1 MRKIPF
7 FSVLALALLP
17 VSCLE
22 INMKD
27 PDKVLKA
34 NDFAVPADV
43 EVGVVEYRLP
53 VTSNMSWTAE
63 VENCP
68 GWISA
73 QGLEH
78 INPTGV
84 SDSCSVCFSFGR
96 NDSYD
101 ARTATLVFHA
111 KGLPEK
117 RVVMTQNGKNDRIR
131 IDSAPI
137 IEVEAEPSDPI
148 ELKVLSNVE
157 WSAYVEEG
165 ATAGVTLDPDYGSGD
180 GTIKVKFSPN
190 YEISEEKKAVIVVT
204 APGLEPQKVSFVQ
217 KKNVPF
223 LRLYESSSILAV
235 NPNKTAAKIAVRV
248 NSDWTAEAVSSTL
261 ENLRLDKTEGT
272 SGWIS
277 LNLSFNENKGDDPRS
292 AQIRFALKQYPE
304 VTLDV
309 TVTQKAGVVIEM
321 SFAKGST
328 DWSPNLPTTYRTQLF
343 QGKYK
348 WLPSNYEVT
357 FHVLQGD
364 AFALYDATSLCFS
377 VGAQAISWIEFPCL
391 EDMALSNL
399 YIHSSNTAGGQ
410 TYYVYDSIDNEG
422 NRGNALAPSVKI
434 THNEGDSSEA
444 SWGDTT
450 PWTIEP
456 EVGQTVYLYQSKQQN
471 AKIDNI
477 TLIFTKK

>member
-1 MRKIPF
+1 M
-7 FSVLALALLP
+7 S

-27 PDKVLKA
+27 SEQILKA
-34 NDFAVPADV
+34 NDFSVPADI
-43 EVGVVEYRLP
+43 EIGTVEYALP
-53 VTSNMSWTAE
+53 VISNMSWTAE
-63 VENCP
+63 LENRP
-68 GWISA
+68 EWISA

-84 SDSCSVCFSFGR
+84 SDSCRVHFAFDR

-101 ARTATLVFHA
+101 TRTATLVFHA
-111 KGLPEK
+111 NGFPEK
-117 RVVMTQNGKNDRIR
+117 RITLTQRGKNDRIR
-131 IDSAPI
+131 IDSAPTV
-137 IEVEAEPSDPI
+137 EVEAEPSDPVK
-148 ELKVLSNVE
+148 LKVLSNVA
-157 WSAYVEEG
+157 WSACIEDG
-165 ATAGVTLDPDYGSGD
+165 ATAEVTLDPDSGKGD
-180 GTIKVKFSPN
+180 GIIKAKFSPN
-190 YEISEEKKAVIVVT
+190 YDMSAEKTAVVVVT

-223 LRLYESSSILAV
+223 LRLYESSSILNV
-235 NPNKTAAKIAVRV
+235 NPNKTAAKIAVRA
-248 NSDWTAEAVSSTL
+248 NSDWKAETVSSTL
-261 ENLRLDKTEGT
+261 ENLHLDKTEGT

-292 AQIRFALKQYPE
+292 ALIRISLKQYPD

-321 SFAKGST
+321 SFAKES
-328 DWSPNLPTTYRTQLF
+328 DLWEPKLPKTYRTELF
-343 QGKYK
+343 DSTYLWK
-348 WLPSNYEVT
+348 PSNYKVT

-391 EDMALSNL
+391 ENMALANL

-410 TYYVYDSIDNEG
+410 TYYVYDSIDQEG
-422 NRGNALAPSVKI
+422 NRGNALAPAVKI
-434 THNEGDSSEA
+434 THNEGDPSEA

-450 PWTIEP
+450 PWTTEP

>member
-1 MRKIPF
+1 M
-7 FSVLALALLP
+7 S

-27 PDKVLKA
+27 SEQILKA
-34 NDFAVPADV
+34 NDFSVPADI
-43 EVGVVEYRLP
+43 EIGTVEYALP
-53 VTSNMSWTAE
+53 VISNMSWTAE
-63 VENCP
+63 LENRP
-68 GWISA
+68 EWISA

-84 SDSCSVCFSFGR
+84 SDSCRVHFAFDR

-101 ARTATLVFHA
+101 TRTATLVFHA
-111 KGLPEK
+111 NGIPEK
-117 RVVMTQNGKNDRIR
+117 RITLTQRGKNDRIR
-131 IDSAPI
+131 IDSAPTV
-137 IEVEAEPSDPI
+137 EVEAEPSDPVK
-148 ELKVLSNVE
+148 LKVLSNVA
-157 WSAYVEEG
+157 WSACIEDG
-165 ATAGVTLDPDYGSGD
+165 ATADVTLDPDSGKGD
-180 GTIKVKFSPN
+180 GIIKAKFSPN
-190 YEISEEKKAVIVVT
+190 YDMSAEKTAVVVVT
-204 APGLEPQKVSFVQ
+204 APGLEPRKVSFVQ

-223 LRLYESSSILAV
+223 LRLYESSSILNV
-235 NPNKTAAKIAVRV
+235 NPNKTAAKIAVRA
-248 NSDWTAEAVSSTL
+248 NSDWKAEAVSSTL

-292 AQIRFALKQYPE
+292 ALIRISLKNYPD

-328 DWSPNLPTTYRTQLF
+328 DWDPALPTTYKTELF
-343 QGKYK
+343 NGKYK
-348 WLPSNYEVT
+348 WLPSNYKVT

-391 EDMALSNL
+391 ENMALANL

-410 TYYVYDSIDNEG
+410 TYYVYDSIDQEG
-422 NRGNALAPSVKI
+422 NRGNALAPAVKI
-434 THNEGDSSEA
+434 THNEGDPSEA

-450 PWTIEP
+450 PWTTEP